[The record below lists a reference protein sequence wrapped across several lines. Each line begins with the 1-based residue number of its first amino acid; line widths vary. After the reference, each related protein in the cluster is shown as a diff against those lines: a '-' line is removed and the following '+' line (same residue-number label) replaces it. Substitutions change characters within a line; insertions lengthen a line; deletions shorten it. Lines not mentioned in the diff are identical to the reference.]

1 MNLKPPVVLRPRT
14 DGGAITKIFASAIAA
29 MRCRAVRRTTAPSTP
44 CAARSANGVT
54 VKNTAAALL
63 ALVDVAASKPL
74 KAAVCATPGIARR
87 SLMARCTT
95 ASVRDSEEPGGSWT
109 IVMKYPWSC
118 AGMKPP
124 GARQNCTPV
133 STISPA

>member
-14 DGGAITKIFASAIAA
+14 DGGAITKILASAIAA
-29 MRCRAVRRTTAPSTP
+29 MRCRAVRRTAAPSMP
-44 CAARSANGVT
+44 CAARSAKGVT
-54 VKNTAAALL
+54 VKNNVAELL
-63 ALVDVAASKPL
+63 ALVNVAPSSPVKL
-74 KAAVCATPGIARR
+74 AVCATPGIASR
-87 SLMARCTT
+87 SLIARCTT
-95 ASVRDSEEPGGSWT
+95 ASVRASDEPGGSWT
-109 IVMKYPWSC
+109 IVTKYPWSC